1 MPCRSDRTR
10 DLTSQSFTGGDIF
23 LKSMEY
29 TQFIQSKQKRH
40 IECGFD
46 IDMSDLNCN
55 MFDFQKYIVRQALKK
70 GRYAIF
76 AECGLGKTLMQL
88 SWADALVKRLGIKVL
103 VLCPLAVSA
112 QTVMEGSK
120 FGIDICKYG
129 HGDASIQVS
138 NYEQID
144 NIDIG
149 AFSGI
154 VLDESS
160 ILKNFAG
167 KLKTKIVESF
177 SKYPY
182 KLCCT
187 ATPSPNDETEIC
199 NHAEFLNISSRVEV
213 LSTYFVN
220 DTGDTGTWRL
230 KKHAEDDFYAWMS
243 SWATMIASPSDL
255 GYDDTGYN
263 LPTLTYHTHEVV
275 TDKRENGMLFN
286 DVAVNA
292 STFNQELRN
301 TMNERIAITSSMV
314 NNSDDQWIVWCNLN
328 EESKMLAYAIADAV
342 EVTGS
347 MSTDDKEERLIGF
360 ASGKYRVLVTKKEIA
375 QFGLNFQN
383 CSNQMFASL
392 DFSFEGLY
400 QAVRRS
406 YRFGQKRDVNIH
418 MITTDTMQ
426 NVTEAI
432 RTKESKFK
440 NMQQQMTQSMKT
452 TNKTEQNRTYRAK
465 SSELFTMMEGDCVE
479 VSKTLEDN
487 SMDMMIFSPPFAELY
502 VYSDSPNDMGNV
514 SDYNEF
520 ERHFRYLIPELKR
533 ILKSGRICAVHC
545 TDIPLAKWK
554 DGVIG
559 KRDFSGLLIKM
570 FEDEGFIY
578 HSRVTIWKDPVVEMQ
593 RTKALGLLYKQ
604 LQKDSTMSR
613 VGQADYLLVFRNAG
627 QNEVPVKQTISVDLW
642 QQWASPVWMDVN
654 QTNTLQKQS
663 ARDHQDEKHIC
674 PLQLDVIERAVL
686 LWSNEGDTVFTPFAG
701 IGSELYQSILC
712 KRKAFGIELKKS
724 YFDQAVKNCTIAES
738 RVIGQLELLA

>member
-1 MPCRSDRTR
+1 
-10 DLTSQSFTGGDIF
+10 
-23 LKSMEY
+23 MEY
-29 TQFIQSKQKRH
+29 NQFIESKQKRH
-40 IECGFD
+40 IECG
-46 IDMSDLNCN
+46 IDVDTSELNPN
-55 MFDFQKYIVRQALKK
+55 MFDFQKHIVRHAVKK

-88 SWADALVKRLGIKVL
+88 SWADALVNRLGIKVL

-129 HGDASIQVS
+129 HGDAHIQVS

-149 AFSGI
+149 RFSGI

-177 SKYPY
+177 AKYPY

-199 NHAEFLNISSRVEV
+199 NHAEFLNVSSRVEV

-243 SWATMIASPSDL
+243 SWATMIASPADL
-255 GYDDTGYN
+255 GYDSSGYN
-263 LPTLTYHTHEVV
+263 LPALTYHTHEVV

-292 STFNQELRN
+292 STFNQELRS
-301 TMNERIAITSSMV
+301 TMNERISIASKMV
-314 NNSDDQWIVWCNLN
+314 TDSNEQWIVWCNLN
-328 EESKMLAYAIADAV
+328 EESKLLASAIADAV

-347 MSTDDKEERLIGF
+347 MSTDEKEERLIGF
-360 ASGKYRVLVTKKEIA
+360 ASGKYRVLITKKEIA

-406 YRFGQKRDVNIH
+406 YRFGQKRAVNIH

-440 NMQQQMTQSMKT
+440 KMQQQMTQSMKT
-452 TNKTEQNRTYRAK
+452 THKTEQDRTYRTE

-479 VSKTLEDN
+479 VSKTLNDD

-502 VYSDSPNDMGNV
+502 VYSDSPHDMGNV
-514 SDYNEF
+514 SDYKEF
-520 ERHFRYLIPELKR
+520 ENHFRYLIPELKR
-533 ILKSGRICAVHC
+533 ILKPGRICAVHC

-701 IGSELYQSILC
+701 IGSELYQSILS
-712 KRKAFGIELKKS
+712 KRRAFGIELKKS
-724 YFDQAVKNCTIAES
+724 YYDQAVKNCTIAES
-738 RVIGQLELLA
+738 RVIGQLELLS